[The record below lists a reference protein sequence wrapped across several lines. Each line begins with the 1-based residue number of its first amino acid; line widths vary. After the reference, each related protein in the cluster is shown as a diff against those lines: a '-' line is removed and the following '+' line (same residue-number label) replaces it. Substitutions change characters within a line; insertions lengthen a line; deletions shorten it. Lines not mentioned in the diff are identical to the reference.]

1 MSRARLRQAL
11 IAGDRSGETTPFGR
25 DGFASQGR
33 LCRILRW
40 LARA

>member
-25 DGFASQGR
+25 DGFASQGGYAGF
-33 LCRILRW
+33 CNG
-40 LARA
+40 